1 MKHSKKE
8 KTPKGF
14 SRGSSN
20 DRKRQGPIMIE
31 EILDGA
37 PTFFKYDL
45 TVREMIMRTDATN
58 ESSPVIKR
66 KFKPLGNPSNVLDVL
81 QGVLLI
87 KEGVIGNNV
96 TTGPLQCRCWRRC
109 LTGTAFDK
117 FNEHTQAVGNETAAN
132 LFIVEQR
139 LITFFAPREV
149 LRQQTRCIR
158 FHMRKPEEVRTRQC
172 VGAAATLN
180 NTLSKLP
187 PAFDDLQTVS
197 DTDMMDIL
205 ASKAPKR
212 HKELMTDHGF
222 DPQTATTA
230 EFVEICERAET
241 KEALQTRKQS
251 HDSEDD
257 SSDDEVQR
265 PKKPRKKAKTS
276 SYHNSRER
284 SEFCCEEHG
293 PNDSHNTSTC
303 KVLLNRGGKD
313 NWKKKDAS
321 ESKHSDCKSKYKKKH
336 AELNLLQKET
346 KKEKAKWTKAYKNLK
361 VTGKESESS
370 DSEADKKA
378 TAKTQTRP
386 NNSDADSDSSSDSS
400 SSSDSNSES
409 ESGCRET
416 YLLEKKKQ
424 NRYNSKDKKCE
435 NKPHYK
441 HIDDAINDAYLL
453 SALRKPA
460 QMITT
465 TDEDGQ
471 TQKKSKY
478 KKLSPIL
485 FVKIECAT
493 GKKSRRSLRL

>member
-8 KTPKGF
+8 KKPKGF
-14 SRGSSN
+14 SKGRSN

-31 EILDGA
+31 EIPDGA
-37 PTFFKYDL
+37 PAFSKYDL
-45 TVREMIMRTDATN
+45 TVREMMMRTDRTN

-66 KFKPLGNPSNVLDVL
+66 KFKPLDNPSNVLDVL

-96 TTGPLQCRCWRRC
+96 TTGPLQHPHWRGC
-109 LTGTAFDK
+109 LAGTALDK
-117 FNEHTQAVGNETAAN
+117 FNECTLVVGNETAAN

-158 FHMRKPEEVRTRQC
+158 FHMRKPEEVSTRQC
-172 VGAAATLN
+172 VGAVATLN

-187 PAFDDLQTVS
+187 PAFDDLQKVS

-205 ASKAPKR
+205 ASKAPKG

-241 KEALQTRKQS
+241 KEALQTCKQS
-251 HDSEDD
+251 HDSDHD

-265 PKKPRKKAKTS
+265 PKKPRKKANTS
-276 SYHNSRER
+276 SCCNSRER
-284 SEFCCEEHG
+284 SEFCCKEHG
-293 PNDSHNTSTC
+293 PNPTHNTSTC

-321 ESKHSDCKSKYKKKH
+321 ESKCSDCKSKCKKKH

-346 KKEKAKWTKAYKNLK
+346 KKEKAKWTKACKDLK
-361 VTGKESESS
+361 SKEADNVTGKESESS

-378 TAKTQTRP
+378 TAKSQTRQD
-386 NNSDADSDSSSDSS
+386 NSDADSDSSSDSS
-400 SSSDSNSES
+400 SSSDSNSE
-409 ESGCRET
+409 
-416 YLLEKKKQ
+416 
-424 NRYNSKDKKCE
+424 
-435 NKPHYK
+435 
-441 HIDDAINDAYLL
+441 
-453 SALRKPA
+453 
-460 QMITT
+460 
-465 TDEDGQ
+465 
-471 TQKKSKY
+471 
-478 KKLSPIL
+478 
-485 FVKIECAT
+485 
-493 GKKSRRSLRL
+493 